1 MGALA
6 FSDPTLKPHTV
17 TPADR
22 GGTWT
27 PIELPAVHLGKYT
40 GHSIAEDF
48 LEREGKGRLVGNPG
62 LAPCSGPKSA
72 VTHFLIWGTL
82 VCGSGPQFPIYRM
95 GIITIVIGT
104 SPLVQWVRPT
114 LPMQG
119 PGFHPWCGN

>member
-48 LEREGKGRLVGNPG
+48 LEREGKGREEGREGQRKDKKKGSSCCGLAVKNPTRIHEDASSIPG
-62 LAPCSGPKSA
+62 LA
-72 VTHFLIWGTL
+72 
-82 VCGSGPQFPIYRM
+82 
-95 GIITIVIGT
+95 
-104 SPLVQWVRPT
+104 QWVKHPA
-114 LPMQG
+114 LP
-119 PGFHPWCGN
+119 